1 MRRKKLHAIIE
12 YLKQVEFY
20 HDTFDIEDQGVK
32 GILGEYG
39 VHDQISAEESF
50 ALREELHDLAEQNE
64 FREVARMV
72 HEQSCEVM

>member
-32 GILGEYG
+32 GILRPPTLSSG
-39 VHDQISAEESF
+39 
-50 ALREELHDLAEQNE
+50 
-64 FREVARMV
+64 
-72 HEQSCEVM
+72 